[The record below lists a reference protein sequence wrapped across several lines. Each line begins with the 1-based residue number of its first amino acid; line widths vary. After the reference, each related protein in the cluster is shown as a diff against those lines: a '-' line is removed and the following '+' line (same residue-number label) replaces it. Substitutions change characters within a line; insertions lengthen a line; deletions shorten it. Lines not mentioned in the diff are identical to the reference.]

1 MAKRNTEIKKLTM
14 KALEKGALLNSC
26 LAIDDKH
33 LDSVW
38 YRGII
43 ASILYCG
50 YNFDIV
56 ASGSVDLV
64 LLDENEEVIFKYN
77 SEEENSDSHTPFY
90 DKAKDFVED
99 DSQLNSLIDSGLLI
113 YSLNNWFELFVS
125 KADST
130 DSDMGNTIDVCVR
143 DTLDEIIEHTLSNM
157 DSIINDVN
165 KSKEVPKSV
174 TLKDSGA
181 RRQFD
186 SGAVRDI
193 AEGKGR
199 CDLLPLSLVGD
210 IIKDNLLLD
219 RIEEY
224 IRTGDRDSLTTV
236 IEIFSNKYFGNIHTA
251 ILEVAKHYE
260 AGAKKYDERN
270 WEKGIPL
277 HCYIDSA
284 VRHYLKHLRGDV
296 DEPHDR
302 AFLWNLLGALW
313 TEENYPELNDLPFA
327 KDKENHND

>member
-1 MAKRNTEIKKLTM
+1 MAKEVTGLKELSM
-14 KALEKGALLNSC
+14 KALEKDARLDFC

-33 LDSVW
+33 LDSLW

-50 YNFDIV
+50 YNFEIV

-64 LLDENEEVIFKYN
+64 LLDENEEVIFEYN
-77 SEEENSDSHTPFY
+77 SETENGDGHTPFY
-90 DKAKDFVED
+90 DKAKEHIADDKQLED
-99 DSQLNSLIDSGLLI
+99 LLSNGRLS

-130 DSDMGNTIDVCVR
+130 DSCIERTVDACIR
-143 DTLDEIIEHTLSNM
+143 SRLDEIIGCTLFNM
-157 DSIINDVN
+157 DSIINDIE
-165 KSKEVPKSV
+165 KSKEVTKSV

-199 CDLLPLSLVGD
+199 CDLLPLALIGD
-210 IIKDNLLLD
+210 IINDNLILD

-224 IRTGDRDSLTTV
+224 IRTGNRDSLTTV
-236 IEIFSNKYFGNIHTA
+236 IEVFSKEHFGNIHTA
-251 ILEVAKHYE
+251 LLEVAKHYE

-313 TEENYPELNDLPFA
+313 TEENHPELNDLPFA
-327 KDKENHND
+327 NDKENHND